1 MAGVLRCMTGFGQ
14 AQGELSPRLA
24 AQVRVTSLNSR
35 FLEVVVR
42 THPRIETAELE
53 AALRPVLAERIGRG
67 RVQVVIELKPVVAGR
82 TDLVLHWEVASS
94 LLDALAGR
102 PEGLELAP
110 LTLRDLLA
118 LPGFS
123 EGGGELALAPEEQQV
138 LLALIGSARDA
149 LVAVR
154 EREAAALMPQIDGE
168 VAELEAFQ
176 RWLAEVNAGL
186 RETLLARLREKLVA
200 LLDGME
206 VNQDRLIQE
215 AAIAVDRADVA
226 EEVQRLAAHLAHLRS
241 LLAEGG
247 AAGKKLDFLLQ
258 EVLREVNTAAS
269 KCREVGMGERVVS
282 AKAAL
287 EKLREQCANLE

>member
-1 MAGVLRCMTGFGQ
+1 MAGVLRSMTGFGQ

-35 FLEVVVR
+35 FLEVAVR

-67 RVQVVIELKPVVAGR
+67 RVQVVVELKPVVAGR

-123 EGGGELALAPEEQQV
+123 EGGGEMALAPEEQQA

-168 VAELEAFQ
+168 VAELESFQ

-206 VNQDRLIQE
+206 VHQDRLIQE
-215 AAIAVDRADVA
+215 AAIAADRADVA

>member
-1 MAGVLRCMTGFGQ
+1 MAGVLRSMTGFGQ